1 MGNFKPTNKSG
12 KRSYGSSYD
21 DRQKRSSRL
30 DSPRSGGRDFERRDS
45 EPSFERRMHPVIC
58 AKCGEPCEVP
68 FRPRECKPVYCSNC
82 FRKDDNYEPRSPAH
96 SKGELD
102 QINEK
107 LDKIM
112 KALDIR

>member
-1 MGNFKPTNKSG
+1 
-12 KRSYGSSYD
+12 
-21 DRQKRSSRL
+21 
-30 DSPRSGGRDFERRDS
+30 
-45 EPSFERRMHPVIC
+45 MHPVIC
-58 AKCGEPCEVP
+58 AKCGEHCEVP
-68 FRPRECKPVYCSNC
+68 FRPREGKPVYCNNC
-82 FRKDDNYEPRSPAH
+82 FRKDDNYESKSQAP

>member
-1 MGNFKPTNKSG
+1 MGNFKPTNRSG

-21 DRQKRSSRL
+21 GHPKRFSR
-30 DSPRSGGRDFERRDS
+30 DSPRSAGRDFERRDS

-58 AKCGEPCEVP
+58 AKCGERCEVP
-68 FRPRECKPVYCSNC
+68 FRPREGKPVYCSNC
-82 FRKDDNYEPRSPAH
+82 FRKDDNYESKSQAS
-96 SKGELD
+96 SKGEFD